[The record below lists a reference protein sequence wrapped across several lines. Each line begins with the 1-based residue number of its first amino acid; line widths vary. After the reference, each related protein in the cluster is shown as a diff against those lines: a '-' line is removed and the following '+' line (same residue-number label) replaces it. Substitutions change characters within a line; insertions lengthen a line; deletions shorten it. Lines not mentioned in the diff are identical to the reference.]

1 MVPWY
6 VLWIRT
12 LIRITAV
19 LKKLRGAIGMGRNN
33 CNETDKCLHGGHRSG
48 SEESVVC
55 SEFERGG
62 DLTVEGECWRMSSCL
77 LSVQKEEMAFG
88 AKETAWQISWR
99 YGIAWHLGNT
109 ADSGY
114 G

>member
-1 MVPWY
+1 
-6 VLWIRT
+6 
-12 LIRITAV
+12 
-19 LKKLRGAIGMGRNN
+19 
-33 CNETDKCLHGGHRSG
+33 
-48 SEESVVC
+48 
-55 SEFERGG
+55 
-62 DLTVEGECWRMSSCL
+62 MSSCL
-77 LSVQKEEMAFG
+77 LSGQKEEMAFG

>member
-19 LKKLRGAIGMGRNN
+19 LKKLRGAIGVGRNN
-33 CNETDKCLHGGHRSG
+33 CNESDKCLHGGHRSG

-55 SEFERGG
+55 SEFERGCG
-62 DLTVEGECWRMSSCL
+62 GGFHSIGGVLEDEQLFAKRTKRRNGFWGKGNS
-77 LSVQKEEMAFG
+77 MANIL
-88 AKETAWQISWR
+88 EV
-99 YGIAWHLGNT
+99 WHNL
-109 ADSGY
+109 APWEHC
-114 G
+114 